1 MNDKITILLEHIKQ
15 ATGLQFKLMNAEIEI
30 SQKQDKK
37 SISIQID
44 QIQEILVRD
53 EVDNKKFL
61 QVNFTDGKKIL
72 VTDELIGFKPIPQA
86 GFKFDKLPKV
96 VTTTDLVSVFEAAE
110 EALTSGT
117 SSEVEAL
124 KQVFHAILKGGEN
137 VGFDLSMEKTWFNRL
152 NTKNASA

>member
-1 MNDKITILLEHIKQ
+1 MNEKLTILLEHIKQ
-15 ATGLQFKLMNAEIEI
+15 ANGLQFKLMNTEIEI

-37 SISIQID
+37 SICIQFD
-44 QIQEILVRD
+44 QIEEILVRN
-53 EVDNKKFL
+53 EIDNKKFL
-61 QVNFTDGKKIL
+61 QVNFVNGNKIL
-72 VTDELIGFKPIPQA
+72 VTDELIGFKPIPQT
-86 GFKFDKLPKV
+86 GLKFDKLPKV

-137 VGFDLSMEKTWFNRL
+137 VGFDLTMEKSWFNRL